1 MKALSPLPQAEHPEG
16 LTMADR
22 PQIKTTIPIL
32 ASLNLDETSIFY
44 ARLGFIQTGRWEGE
58 YLTVARDEVELHFWL
73 CNDRKIAENTACYIW
88 VEDAAALHAE
98 FAAKGIGQMV
108 DPVATDYNELEFSVI
123 DPHGN
128 LLRIGSDTTTA
139 PAT

>member
-1 MKALSPLPQAEHPEG
+1 
-16 LTMADR
+16 MADR

-32 ASLNLDETSIFY
+32 ASLNLDESSTFY

-58 YLTVARDEVELHFWL
+58 YLTVARDQVEIHFWL
-73 CNDRKIAENTACYIW
+73 CPDRKISENTACYIW
-88 VEDAAALHAE
+88 VDDAAALHAE
-98 FAAKGIGQMV
+98 FAVQGIGQMA

-128 LLRIGSDTTTA
+128 LLRIGSDITSSA
-139 PAT
+139 A